1 MDLNLKDKTLE
12 QLYAAHDF
20 YVLAGQKDNVTQVDA
35 EIVSRLPA
43 QIQESVSASLDEH
56 YAEQAIELARSAAR
70 AIEECHV
77 YAEDISDKKLRDET
91 EATIERILNEV

>member
-1 MDLNLKDKTLE
+1 MDLKSMTVG
-12 QLYAAHDF
+12 QLMAIHDF
-20 YVLAGQKDNVTQVDA
+20 HVMAGNRDQVLKVDA
-35 EIVSRLPA
+35 EIMSRQSVEIEPA
-43 QIQESVSASLDEH
+43 VNTKELDEH